1 MILDF
6 MTNVTISSIISIG
19 YDMFLRYS
27 LKDLATKKP
36 SHIAARGCICK
47 LFLE

>member
-6 MTNVTISSIISIG
+6 MTNVTISSIISTPH
-19 YDMFLRYS
+19 DMFMRYS

-36 SHIAARGCICK
+36 SYIAARVRICK

>member
-1 MILDF
+1 

-19 YDMFLRYS
+19 YDMFMRYS
-27 LKDLATKKP
+27 LKELTTKKP
-36 SHIAARGCICK
+36 SYIAARGHIVK

>member
-1 MILDF
+1 MFLDF

-27 LKDLATKKP
+27 LKDLVIKKP
-36 SHIAARGCICK
+36 SYITARGRICK